1 MKTRK
6 TFSVMLVIC
15 MLLSLVFPSSGG
27 VSNAASASDKVTV
40 IDVTQYG
47 ADPTG
52 VKDSA
57 EGIQAA
63 IEAAKEVTGP
73 VVLDFPKGEYQIYP
87 DHAQKRE
94 LYISNTLSRNNGDR
108 GTYKMKNIGIL
119 LENMENVT
127 LEGNQSSLIFHGKM
141 MMFSTIGCK
150 NIRIQNFDTDFQV
163 PSVVSVTAEK
173 VEGNTAILYVP

>member
-1 MKTRK
+1 
-6 TFSVMLVIC
+6 MLVIC
-15 MLLSLVFPSSGG
+15 MLLSLVFPSSWG

-127 LEGNQSSLIFHGKM
+127 L
-141 MMFSTIGCK
+141 
-150 NIRIQNFDTDFQV
+150 
-163 PSVVSVTAEK
+163 
-173 VEGNTAILYVP
+173 

>member
-1 MKTRK
+1 
-6 TFSVMLVIC
+6 MLVIC

-63 IEAAKEVTGP
+63 IEAAKEVNGP
-73 VVLDFPKGEYQIYP
+73 VVLDFPKLPGSCTE
-87 DHAQKRE
+87 
-94 LYISNTLSRNNGDR
+94 T
-108 GTYKMKNIGIL
+108 GTVYFKYFK
-119 LENMENVT
+119 
-127 LEGNQSSLIFHGKM
+127 
-141 MMFSTIGCK
+141 
-150 NIRIQNFDTDFQV
+150 
-163 PSVVSVTAEK
+163 P
-173 VEGNTAILYVP
+173 

>member
-63 IEAAKEVTGP
+63 IGSKRSERTGC
-73 VVLDFPKGEYQIYP
+73 VGFPERG
-87 DHAQKRE
+87 
-94 LYISNTLSRNNGDR
+94 ISDLPGSCTET
-108 GTYKMKNIGIL
+108 GTVYFKYFK
-119 LENMENVT
+119 
-127 LEGNQSSLIFHGKM
+127 
-141 MMFSTIGCK
+141 
-150 NIRIQNFDTDFQV
+150 
-163 PSVVSVTAEK
+163 P
-173 VEGNTAILYVP
+173 

>member
-1 MKTRK
+1 
-6 TFSVMLVIC
+6 MLVIC

-63 IEAAKEVTGP
+63 IEAAKEVNGPGSCTETGTVYFKYFKP
-73 VVLDFPKGEYQIYP
+73 
-87 DHAQKRE
+87 
-94 LYISNTLSRNNGDR
+94 
-108 GTYKMKNIGIL
+108 
-119 LENMENVT
+119 
-127 LEGNQSSLIFHGKM
+127 
-141 MMFSTIGCK
+141 
-150 NIRIQNFDTDFQV
+150 
-163 PSVVSVTAEK
+163 
-173 VEGNTAILYVP
+173 

>member
-1 MKTRK
+1 
-6 TFSVMLVIC
+6 MLVIC
-15 MLLSLVFPSSGG
+15 MLLSLVFPSSWG

-73 VVLDFPKGEYQIYP
+73 VVLDFPKGG
-87 DHAQKRE
+87 
-94 LYISNTLSRNNGDR
+94 ISDLPGSCTET
-108 GTYKMKNIGIL
+108 GTVYFKYFK
-119 LENMENVT
+119 
-127 LEGNQSSLIFHGKM
+127 
-141 MMFSTIGCK
+141 
-150 NIRIQNFDTDFQV
+150 
-163 PSVVSVTAEK
+163 P
-173 VEGNTAILYVP
+173 

>member
-1 MKTRK
+1 M
-6 TFSVMLVIC
+6 
-15 MLLSLVFPSSGG
+15 
-27 VSNAASASDKVTV
+27 SNAASASDKVTV

-63 IEAAKEVTGP
+63 IEAAKEVNGP

-163 PSVVSVTAEK
+163 PSVVSVKAEK
-173 VEGNTAILYVP
+173 VEETKDV

>member
-15 MLLSLVFPSSGG
+15 MLLSLVFPSSGGG

-63 IEAAKEVTGP
+63 IEAAKEVNGP

-94 LYISNTLSRNNGDR
+94 LYISNTLSRNNVQNEKYRYSAGKYGKCDTGRKSVQSDLPWQDDDVFHDR
-108 GTYKMKNIGIL
+108 M
-119 LENMENVT
+119 
-127 LEGNQSSLIFHGKM
+127 
-141 MMFSTIGCK
+141 
-150 NIRIQNFDTDFQV
+150 
-163 PSVVSVTAEK
+163 
-173 VEGNTAILYVP
+173 

>member
-57 EGIQAA
+57 EGRQ
-63 IEAAKEVTGP
+63 
-73 VVLDFPKGEYQIYP
+73 
-87 DHAQKRE
+87 
-94 LYISNTLSRNNGDR
+94 LSRQQ
-108 GTYKMKNIGIL
+108 KK
-119 LENMENVT
+119 
-127 LEGNQSSLIFHGKM
+127 
-141 MMFSTIGCK
+141 
-150 NIRIQNFDTDFQV
+150 
-163 PSVVSVTAEK
+163 
-173 VEGNTAILYVP
+173 

>member
-1 MKTRK
+1 M
-6 TFSVMLVIC
+6 
-15 MLLSLVFPSSGG
+15 
-27 VSNAASASDKVTV
+27 
-40 IDVTQYG
+40 G

-52 VKDSA
+52 VKTVPRAYRQLSRQQRS
-57 EGIQAA
+57 ER
-63 IEAAKEVTGP
+63 TGC
-73 VVLDFPKGEYQIYP
+73 VGFPEREYQIYP

-150 NIRIQNFDTDFQV
+150 TSESRILT
-163 PSVVSVTAEK
+163 PISR
-173 VEGNTAILYVP
+173 YRR

>member
-15 MLLSLVFPSSGG
+15 MLLSLVFPSSWR

-57 EGIQAA
+57 EGI
-63 IEAAKEVTGP
+63 
-73 VVLDFPKGEYQIYP
+73 
-87 DHAQKRE
+87 
-94 LYISNTLSRNNGDR
+94 
-108 GTYKMKNIGIL
+108 
-119 LENMENVT
+119 
-127 LEGNQSSLIFHGKM
+127 
-141 MMFSTIGCK
+141 
-150 NIRIQNFDTDFQV
+150 
-163 PSVVSVTAEK
+163 
-173 VEGNTAILYVP
+173 

>member
-1 MKTRK
+1 M
-6 TFSVMLVIC
+6 
-15 MLLSLVFPSSGG
+15 
-27 VSNAASASDKVTV
+27 SNAASASDKVTV

-63 IEAAKEVTGP
+63 IEAAKEVNGP

-94 LYISNTLSRNNGDR
+94 LYPAMRNGLKDERPRSDVKTSESRILTPISRYR
-108 GTYKMKNIGIL
+108 
-119 LENMENVT
+119 
-127 LEGNQSSLIFHGKM
+127 
-141 MMFSTIGCK
+141 
-150 NIRIQNFDTDFQV
+150 R
-163 PSVVSVTAEK
+163 
-173 VEGNTAILYVP
+173 

>member
-15 MLLSLVFPSSGG
+15 MLLSLVFPSSWG

-57 EGIQAA
+57 EGI
-63 IEAAKEVTGP
+63 
-73 VVLDFPKGEYQIYP
+73 L
-87 DHAQKRE
+87 E
-94 LYISNTLSRNNGDR
+94 LYEQCRTC
-108 GTYKMKNIGIL
+108 TGI
-119 LENMENVT
+119 
-127 LEGNQSSLIFHGKM
+127 
-141 MMFSTIGCK
+141 
-150 NIRIQNFDTDFQV
+150 
-163 PSVVSVTAEK
+163 
-173 VEGNTAILYVP
+173 

>member
-73 VVLDFPKGEYQIYP
+73 VVLDFPKGNIRFTRIM
-87 DHAQKRE
+87 HRNGK
-94 LYISNTLSRNNGDR
+94 LYISNTLSRNKRCR
-108 GTYKMKNIGIL
+108 GTYKMKNIEVFCWKIW
-119 LENMENVT
+119 
-127 LEGNQSSLIFHGKM
+127 KM
-141 MMFSTIGCK
+141 
-150 NIRIQNFDTDFQV
+150 
-163 PSVVSVTAEK
+163 
-173 VEGNTAILYVP
+173 

>member
-1 MKTRK
+1 M
-6 TFSVMLVIC
+6 
-15 MLLSLVFPSSGG
+15 
-27 VSNAASASDKVTV
+27 SNAASASDKVTV

-63 IEAAKEVTGP
+63 IEAAKEVNGP

-94 LYISNTLSRNNGDR
+94 LYPAMRNGLKDEHTTVR
-108 GTYKMKNIGIL
+108 SAIFDALEICDTYIGF
-119 LENMENVT
+119 EEDA
-127 LEGNQSSLIFHGKM
+127 Q
-141 MMFSTIGCK
+141 
-150 NIRIQNFDTDFQV
+150 
-163 PSVVSVTAEK
+163 
-173 VEGNTAILYVP
+173 

>member
-63 IEAAKEVTGP
+63 IEAAKEVNGP

-87 DHAQKRE
+87 DHAQKRNC
-94 LYISNTLSRNNGDR
+94 IFQ
-108 GTYKMKNIGIL
+108 IL
-119 LENMENVT
+119 
-127 LEGNQSSLIFHGKM
+127 
-141 MMFSTIGCK
+141 
-150 NIRIQNFDTDFQV
+150 
-163 PSVVSVTAEK
+163 
-173 VEGNTAILYVP
+173 